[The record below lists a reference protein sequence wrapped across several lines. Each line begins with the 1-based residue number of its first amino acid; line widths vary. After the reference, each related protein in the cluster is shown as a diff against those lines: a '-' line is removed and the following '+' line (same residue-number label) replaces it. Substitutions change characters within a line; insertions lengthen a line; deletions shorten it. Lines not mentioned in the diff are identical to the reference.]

1 MSLRISPSTFSQ
13 ITMQGQTTP
22 TITSQKVA
30 VIGAGVSGLVAAR
43 ELHQEGHQVVVFE
56 QNNKIGGTWAYEPN
70 TDSDL
75 LSLDPSRTIV
85 HTSLYESLR
94 TNLPREAMG
103 FRAYPFIAKEED
115 KLRDPRRFPG
125 HREVLHYLED
135 FVSEFGLSELIRFE
149 TEVVH
154 IEFMEQRKCAVRSRT
169 KDGNVDNEVF
179 NAVVVCNGH
188 HTVPNVAEVPGI
200 DVWPGKQIHSHN
212 YRVPNPFS
220 EKVVV
225 LVGGSYSAFDIS
237 REIAGVAKEVHVAS
251 RYITNANPTKQLGYD
266 NLWLHSMIESAHE
279 DGTLIFQDESSVVVD
294 VILHCT
300 GYKFDFPF
308 LDRDV
313 VTVDDNRVGLL
324 YQHIFPPK
332 LAPWLSFVGLT
343 WKFATFPLYEVQSK
357 WVAGILSGK
366 ISLPTQDEMIL
377 DVEAFYLKFEA
388 DGVPKRYTHNIWDY
402 QFKYYDWLAA
412 QCRILPIEEWRNQ
425 MYAATGMNM
434 NVRPETYRDEW
445 EDQNLI
451 LQAHDEFLQYYMLSL
466 DKGNKIKIFSPLC

>member
-1 MSLRISPSTFSQ
+1 MKAQ
-13 ITMQGQTTP
+13 ITQP
-22 TITSQKVA
+22 ITSQKVA
-30 VIGAGVSGLVAAR
+30 VIGAGVSGLVVAR
-43 ELHQEGHQVVVFE
+43 ELRQEGHHVIVFE
-56 QNNKIGGTWAYEPN
+56 QNNKIGGTWVYNPN

-94 TNLPREAMG
+94 TNLPREALG

-115 KLRDPRRFPG
+115 KHRDPRRFPG

-154 IEFMEQRKCAVRSRT
+154 VEFMEQRKCAVRSRT

-188 HTVPNVAEVPGI
+188 HTVPNVAEVPCI
-200 DVWPGKQIHSHN
+200 DVWPGKQVHSHN
-212 YRVPNPFS
+212 YRVPGPFR

-225 LVGGSYSAFDIS
+225 VIGGAFSAFDIS

-251 RYITNANPTKQLGYD
+251 RSITNANPTKQLGYD
-266 NLWLHSMIESAHE
+266 NMWLHSM
-279 DGTLIFQDESSVVVD
+279 VR
-294 VILHCT
+294 
-300 GYKFDFPF
+300 YKFDFPF
-308 LDRDV
+308 LDKGV
-313 VTVDDNRVGLL
+313 VTVDDNRVGML

-332 LAPWLSFVGLT
+332 FAPWLSFVGLT
-343 WKFATFPLYEVQSK
+343 WKFSTFPLYEVQSK
-357 WVAGILSGK
+357 WVAGILSGR
-366 ISLPTQDEMIL
+366 ISLPTQDEMIK

-388 DGVPKRYTHNIWDY
+388 DGIPKRYTHNIWDY

-412 QCRILPIEEWRNQ
+412 QCQIPPIEEWRSQ
-425 MYAATGMNM
+425 MYAANGMNR
-434 NVRPETYRDEW
+434 NVRPEAYRDEW

-451 LQAHDEFLQYYMLSL
+451 LQAHDDFLQPL
-466 DKGNKIKIFSPLC
+466 DKGTAEHWNNGNSAEMEVKDSDGGCAVGARQIN